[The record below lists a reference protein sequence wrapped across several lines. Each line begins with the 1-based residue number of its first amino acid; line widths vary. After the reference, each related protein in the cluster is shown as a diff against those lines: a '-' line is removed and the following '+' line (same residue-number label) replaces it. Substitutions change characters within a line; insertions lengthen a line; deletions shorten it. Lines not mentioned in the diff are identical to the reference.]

1 MDDLNDDSV
10 KDEEEE
16 GVEFLKTKIKVDYNF
31 GRRIAPNRTP
41 ANTDMK

>member
-10 KDEEEE
+10 KDEEE